1 MTFFYYLTRKT
12 KAKWVELMPKSKFH
26 QKSNIKKSF
35 LHNLIIRTKR
45 ITINSFSVVSFT
57 EKLTSFSKF
66 RQKATFKCWFG
77 FFQNPQKGTFSGPIQ
92 SSKFKLNKSFT
103 YQQEGETSNRRWI
116 AQDIEKSSLN
126 DYYSLRQILSQNQKS
141 HGMSIPG

>member
-1 MTFFYYLTRKT
+1 VPSSLVNSRTGTPDQLSALDINNRHLLIS
-12 KAKWVELMPKSKFH
+12 E
-26 QKSNIKKSF
+26 F
-35 LHNLIIRTKR
+35 LISGPHC
-45 ITINSFSVVSFT
+45 TINSFSVVSFT